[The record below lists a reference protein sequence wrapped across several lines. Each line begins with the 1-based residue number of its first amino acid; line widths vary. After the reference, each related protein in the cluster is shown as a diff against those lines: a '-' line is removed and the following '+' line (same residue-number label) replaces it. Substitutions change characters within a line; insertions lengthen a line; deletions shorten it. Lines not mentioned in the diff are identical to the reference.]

1 MSATSDIVGLGAR
14 TDHIA
19 TVPGLNPAQVRLSPE
34 ESALLSLVGRAAR
47 IDAVL
52 ARSGLPEARA
62 IAVLLSLRAKGA
74 VVPARVNAPA
84 GRLTPVDAGMAEEVD
99 LEPARK
105 QEILALERAL
115 DRHDHFS
122 VLGLSPGAS
131 AADAKAAYYELS
143 RRFHPDRYYGK
154 NLGSFRGRIERIFR
168 RISEAQAVL
177 TTPDKRAAF
186 LKAHPELA
194 APVPAPA
201 AEEPGAAERLAE
213 RRARLARHPYLAR
226 PQRLNELLARARD
239 ALARGDFEQAY
250 ADLHQVL
257 ALDAK
262 HVEGTAL
269 LAEARRRHEG
279 QRAVR
284 ELARGRELERAGD
297 AQGALAAL
305 RLASTLDPR
314 SAEAA
319 FRAALVGRQVGL
331 DAKEVRILALRAVEL
346 EPRRAAY
353 HVLAAQVHLESG
365 SKKVAKKHLEDALA
379 LEPEHAEAR
388 AQLKKLRW
396 PF

>member
-1 MSATSDIVGLGAR
+1 MDPVKLQ
-14 TDHIA
+14 
-19 TVPGLNPAQVRLSPE
+19 LNPE
-34 ESALLSLVGRAAR
+34 ECALLALVGRAAR

-52 ARSGLPEARA
+52 SRSGLPEARA

-74 VVPARVNAPA
+74 VIPARVTAPPA
-84 GRLTPVDAGMAEEVD
+84 QAAAVDAGLAEEVE

-105 QEILALERAL
+105 QEILALERTL
-115 DRHDHFS
+115 DQHDHFS
-122 VLGLSPGAS
+122 VLGLSPGAG
-131 AADAKAAYYELS
+131 AAEAKAAYYELS

-168 RISEAQAVL
+168 RLSEAQAVL
-177 TTPDKRAAF
+177 TQPDKRAAY

-194 APVPAPA
+194 PPVAP
-201 AEEPGAAERLAE
+201 EEPGAAQRHAE

-226 PQRLNELLARARD
+226 PQRLNELLTRARE

-250 ADLHQVL
+250 TDLHQLL

-262 HVEGTAL
+262 HAEGTAL
-269 LAEARRRHEG
+269 LAEARRRHET
-279 QRAVR
+279 QRAAR
-284 ELARGRELERAGD
+284 ELTRGKELERAGD
-297 AQGALAAL
+297 LAGALAAL

-314 SAEAA
+314 NAEAA
-319 FRAALVGRQVGL
+319 YRAAWVGKGAGM
-331 DAKEVRILALRAVEL
+331 DPKEVRVLALRAVEL
-346 EPRRAAY
+346 EPRRAAF

-365 SKKVAKKHLEDALA
+365 SKKLARKHLEDALA
-379 LEPEHAEAR
+379 LDPEHAEAR